1 MHTYCVKKKK
11 NVFLIT
17 NQPVSVSSP
26 PSAVKNVKTN
36 LEESKKKKK
45 TGYGGTRWGS
55 VVAMMAGNRDGQ
67 IDRTRR
73 RMRGNIDREGVA
85 KTARLRDLALL

>member
-36 LEESKKKKK
+36 LEERKKKKK
-45 TGYGGTRWGS
+45 NRLWGDEMGVGGCYDGREQRWT
-55 VVAMMAGNRDGQ
+55 D
-67 IDRTRR
+67 
-73 RMRGNIDREGVA
+73 
-85 KTARLRDLALL
+85 

>member
-45 TGYGGTRWGS
+45 NRLWGDEMGVGGCYDGREQRWT
-55 VVAMMAGNRDGQ
+55 D
-67 IDRTRR
+67 
-73 RMRGNIDREGVA
+73 
-85 KTARLRDLALL
+85 